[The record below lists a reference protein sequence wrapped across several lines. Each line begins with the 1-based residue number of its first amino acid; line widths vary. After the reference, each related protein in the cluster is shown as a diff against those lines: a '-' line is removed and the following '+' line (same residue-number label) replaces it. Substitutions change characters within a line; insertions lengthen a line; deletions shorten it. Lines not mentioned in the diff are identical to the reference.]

1 MNLIQFTGNKWSEQL
16 NSGLGY
22 RFTGYELIKL
32 DWGIFEKSVEFIL
45 QC

>member
-1 MNLIQFTGNKWSEQL
+1 MNLIQFTGNVWSEPL

-22 RFTGYELIKL
+22 RFTGSELIKL
-32 DWGIFEKSVEFIL
+32 DWGVFEKYAEFL